1 MTTTRNPRF
10 ALIEAVLSIYGRIMR
25 VHLQR
30 AFGFAPAA
38 ATRLLADY
46 REAHPEGITFDTVL
60 KCYVKGQKFK
70 TAELQKF
77 NVDEKTFYDAACVM
91 AGEPIVVIENRVA

>member
-25 VHLQR
+25 IHLQR
-30 AFGFAPAA
+30 AFGIAPAA

-46 REAHPEGITFDTVL
+46 R
-60 KCYVKGQKFK
+60 
-70 TAELQKF
+70 
-77 NVDEKTFYDAACVM
+77 
-91 AGEPIVVIENRVA
+91 